1 MIANIITEGTMED
14 SYIFSVFNENKELT
28 RKMLTYIKNASSVDE
43 EFVEEQL
50 IQIKKSRISPLA
62 EEVVGAYARGE
73 IELLYS
79 KSVKVPVSTPFIV
92 RKDPSFKGN
101 VFGVKSSIF
110 IANFATINKETT
122 ALDIPMKNLYI
133 LLESAYLAL
142 YIHTHPNT
150 IERNIGLM
158 RVVSSVYMEM
168 FMRILN
174 REFALSLDAELHQK
188 VAFTIGKFFVE
199 KVWGVSNSD
208 IGFNVVASN
217 IKNANKMILSQ
228 VNDLYNDAEIKDISD
243 ALLFI
248 KSLSPRLDS
257 LSVKYIIQRYMIT
270 YHGGAVMAIDYLPY
284 MFFVMI
290 NTLLGGFLVSQ
301 TTLADI
307 IKNERDIKSFYS
319 ELTKIIL

>member
-1 MIANIITEGTMED
+1 
-14 SYIFSVFNENKELT
+14 
-28 RKMLTYIKNASSVDE
+28 
-43 EFVEEQL
+43 
-50 IQIKKSRISPLA
+50 
-62 EEVVGAYARGE
+62 
-73 IELLYS
+73 
-79 KSVKVPVSTPFIV
+79 
-92 RKDPSFKGN
+92 
-101 VFGVKSSIF
+101 
-110 IANFATINKETT
+110 
-122 ALDIPMKNLYI
+122 
-133 LLESAYLAL
+133 
-142 YIHTHPNT
+142 
-150 IERNIGLM
+150 
-158 RVVSSVYMEM
+158 
-168 FMRILN
+168 MRILN
-174 REFALSLDAELHQK
+174 REFALSLNTELHQK

-243 ALLFI
+243 VLLFI

>member
-1 MIANIITEGTMED
+1 MED

-174 REFALSLDAELHQK
+174 REFALSLDTELHQK

-307 IKNERDIKSFYS
+307 IKNERDIKAFYS

>member
-1 MIANIITEGTMED
+1 MED

-28 RKMLTYIKNASSVDE
+28 RKMLTYIINASSVDE

-174 REFALSLDAELHQK
+174 REFALSLDTELHQK

>member
-1 MIANIITEGTMED
+1 MED

-217 IKNANKMILSQ
+217 IKNANKMILTQ